1 VTADPNE
8 RFRRVDAIFDE
19 ALDLPVD
26 QQSAFVDGACAGD
39 MALREAVHRLLRAH
53 RRSGG
58 FLESPAVHMA
68 APLLEECAA
77 HAATA
82 VRKLARHRAK
92 DS

>member
-1 VTADPNE
+1 MTAAPNE

-19 ALDLPVD
+19 ALDRPIEE
-26 QQSAFVDGACAGD
+26 QSEFVDAACAGD
-39 MALREAVHRLLRAH
+39 VALREAVHRLLRAH

-58 FLESPAVHMA
+58 FLQSPALHMA
-68 APLLEECAA
+68 APLLEGCAA